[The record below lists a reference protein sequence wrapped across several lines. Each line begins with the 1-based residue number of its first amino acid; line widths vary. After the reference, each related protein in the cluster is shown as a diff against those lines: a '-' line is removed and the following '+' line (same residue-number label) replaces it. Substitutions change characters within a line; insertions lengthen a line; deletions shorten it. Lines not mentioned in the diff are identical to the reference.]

1 MLTYACLLQNGAQRM
16 QAQQQAAAAKQAEM
30 QQQLGAA
37 MMASYPG
44 YMLAPYG
51 MVRSMLCDGLSYWY
65 CQSWT
70 GPLRMSACLRF
81 AAVSSPCAN
90 YIAAWPR
97 ASPWKMSCL

>member
-1 MLTYACLLQNGAQRM
+1 MDASQNGTQRM

-51 MVRSMLCDGLSYWY
+51 MVCHNVSR
-65 CQSWT
+65 
-70 GPLRMSACLRF
+70 PL
-81 AAVSSPCAN
+81 
-90 YIAAWPR
+90 
-97 ASPWKMSCL
+97 

>member
-1 MLTYACLLQNGAQRM
+1 M

-51 MVRSMLCDGLSYWY
+51 MVRSMLSYELS
-65 CQSWT
+65 
-70 GPLRMSACLRF
+70 
-81 AAVSSPCAN
+81 
-90 YIAAWPR
+90 
-97 ASPWKMSCL
+97 